1 MDLHLN
7 QIVPVTITYD
17 QTFEETFWPDR
28 FSLWKLFKMWTGLS
42 GRCEAI
48 AARADFDQPF
58 STKEMIARL
67 DEQGLDFQCQETFL
81 YHHVRLEMISWHL
94 FIEYIITLRCAF
106 CFLSRYIFEISLV
119 ISSCECLQH
128 CLSMQSIW
136 LYLNCLP
143 QWSNFMPNWKAAFE
157 WRWFTYYYSWELH
170 QHIFCTLYFLISNF
184 YVPSKN

>member
-48 AARADFDQPF
+48 AARVDFDQPF

-94 FIEYIITLRCAF
+94 FIKYIITLWCVF

-143 QWSNFMPNWKAAFE
+143 QWSNSCRIEK
-157 WRWFTYYYSWELH
+157 LH
-170 QHIFCTLYFLISNF
+170 SSEDGLPTIILGSCINTFFVLYIF
-184 YVPSKN
+184 